1 MLEAELSTDE
11 SEREDDDYE
20 AQCLRYGALVRRVLR
35 SVPDLDAAL
44 PAIDE
49 VAPGHTT
56 TRQSTDQGLSN
67 GRTVGVGTNGVGDTP
82 TRTAASA
89 PRRVFFYNFAPSV
102 TSGDVTSCL
111 SQYGTIVRFRLF
123 QHPVGQYSLCA
134 ASVVFD
140 AEADAQRALDAANS
154 GSLRLAGVWAPEA
167 KLAADPGGDLARRA
181 DEAHVHGPLPALLQH
196 STQQPRSQ
204 AQHSAGSAQSPHLS
218 QQQQQYT
225 GTVFV
230 SGVTSRL
237 TLSSVRAAFEHFGR
251 LHGLVG
257 ASHCERLPWM
267 LIARAKESAVC
278 VLTLPC

>member
-102 TSGDVTSCL
+102 TSGDVTSCSHSMAPSYASAYFSIPWGSTHSVQHRSCLTRRPTL
-111 SQYGTIVRFRLF
+111 SVPWTL
-123 QHPVGQYSLCA
+123 PT
-134 ASVVFD
+134 
-140 AEADAQRALDAANS
+140 
-154 GSLRLAGVWAPEA
+154 
-167 KLAADPGGDLARRA
+167 ADPPASWRL
-181 DEAHVHGPLPALLQH
+181 GP
-196 STQQPRSQ
+196 
-204 AQHSAGSAQSPHLS
+204 
-218 QQQQQYT
+218 
-225 GTVFV
+225 
-230 SGVTSRL
+230 
-237 TLSSVRAAFEHFGR
+237 
-251 LHGLVG
+251 
-257 ASHCERLPWM
+257 
-267 LIARAKESAVC
+267 
-278 VLTLPC
+278 